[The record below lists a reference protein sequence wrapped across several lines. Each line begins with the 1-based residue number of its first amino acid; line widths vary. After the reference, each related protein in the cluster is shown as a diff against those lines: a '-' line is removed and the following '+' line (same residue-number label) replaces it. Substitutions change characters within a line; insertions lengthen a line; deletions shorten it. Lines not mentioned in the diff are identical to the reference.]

1 MILVMLHSVIGTFK
15 KKFLIGL
22 RKLILK
28 CGVSKRIQSAI
39 EQVQKSAIFCPCN
52 A

>member
-1 MILVMLHSVIGTFK
+1 MLQLKTDFSDASLGDWGIFK

-28 CGVSKRIQSAI
+28 CGISKRIQSAI
-39 EQVQKSAIFCPCN
+39 EG
-52 A
+52 